1 MEVRARSV
9 DIHMGAPARQ
19 VFVQQEVHP
28 FMDSLPGFGVA
39 HIPQEPD
46 EQLHNGNDVNS
57 LPFFSLAYVLELIWA
72 SFTIESIGVPSS
84 LRNSSNKNPKYLYTL
99 CLIIL
104 YVIKC

>member
-1 MEVRARSV
+1 MRPGQSRPRSV

-57 LPFFSLAYVLELIWA
+57 LPFFSFAYVLELIWI
-72 SFTIESIGVPSS
+72 SFTKESIGVTIQ
-84 LRNSSNKNPKYLYTL
+84 R
-99 CLIIL
+99 
-104 YVIKC
+104 